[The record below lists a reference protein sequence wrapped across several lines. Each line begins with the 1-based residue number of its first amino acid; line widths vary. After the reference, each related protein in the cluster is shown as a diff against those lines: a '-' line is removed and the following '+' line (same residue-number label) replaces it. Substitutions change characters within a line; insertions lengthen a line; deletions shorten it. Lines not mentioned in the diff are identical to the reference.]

1 MELASRAPHP
11 ALRRHIR
18 TLNGW
23 HERADGPVVRDELPG
38 GRVVLV
44 VSFGPRMDIDGQ
56 RFTSFAAGLHDA
68 PAHTAHDGF
77 GHGIQAYLTP
87 LGARRFFGM
96 PMGELAN
103 RVVEL
108 EDLIGRQA
116 GELAER
122 LAGAGDWAA
131 RLDLF
136 ERAIASRV
144 LAASP
149 VATELE
155 WAWGRLLD
163 SGGAVPVGELA
174 EELGWSRR
182 HFAARMR
189 DELGMPPKAIAR
201 ILRFERAVERLRAGE
216 DLAALALEAGYYDQA
231 HFNRDFRAFA
241 GTTPTAYRASDPIRP
256 RQPGERAVPSAA

>member
-1 MELASRAPHP
+1 MQLASRAPHA
-11 ALRRHIR
+11 ALRPHIR
-18 TLNGW
+18 TLTGW

-44 VSFGPRMDIDGQ
+44 VSFGPRMDIDGR

-68 PAHTAHDGF
+68 PAHTAHDGL

-87 LGARRFFGM
+87 LGARRFFGV
-96 PMGELAN
+96 PMGELTN

-108 EDLIGRQA
+108 EDLLGPAA

-136 ERAIASRV
+136 ERAIAARV
-144 LAASP
+144 LAAPP

-155 WAWGRLLD
+155 WAWARLLD
-163 SGGAVPVGELA
+163 SGGSVPVGTLA

-216 DLAALALEAGYYDQA
+216 DLAALALDAGYYDQA
-231 HFNRDFRAFA
+231 HFNRDFRAFT
-241 GTTPTAYRASDPIRP
+241 GTTPTAYLPFVQDAAAASP
-256 RQPGERAVPSAA
+256 